1 MPQQNES
8 ISEEA
13 RVGISLLR
21 SLKSILQKI
30 LRGGRSGHISN
41 AKRLFVNMV
50 NACIHNCNDGN
61 QLSMNA
67 IGRQVGMHRSSI
79 SRSKIKSYNRVALIM
94 SGDKKGCEFVDT
106 HQKRSKFTNEEI
118 TKFEQWIEKDCQLV
132 IENPLKN
139 DMIWKR
145 NRDGQVI
152 YGPNNKPVL
161 IQKKLMMS
169 SYRELQLYMIDNYW
183 YGNQ

>member
-30 LRGGRSGHISN
+30 LRGGRSGRISN
-41 AKRLFVNMV
+41 AKRSFVNMV

-79 SRSKIKSYNRVALIM
+79 SRSKIKSYNRVALIK
-94 SGDKKGCEFVDT
+94 SGDKKGYEFVDT
-106 HQKRSKFTNEEI
+106 DQKRSKFTNEEI
-118 TKFEQWIEKDCQLV
+118 TKFEKWIKKDCQLV
-132 IENPLKN
+132 IENPLK
-139 DMIWKR
+139 MI
-145 NRDGQVI
+145 
-152 YGPNNKPVL
+152 
-161 IQKKLMMS
+161 
-169 SYRELQLYMIDNYW
+169 
-183 YGNQ
+183 